1 MTVTRNSLADRL
13 AVEARALA
21 HLKVEKA
28 KFDGD
33 KKVVEADLAR
43 CAICVGAYHA
53 TAEASGQSA
62 GPLCRSK
69 LGG

>member
-13 AVEARALA
+13 AVEARALSD
-21 HLKVEKA
+21 LKVEKA

-43 CAICVGAYHA
+43 PAIWR
-53 TAEASGQSA
+53 
-62 GPLCRSK
+62 RS
-69 LGG
+69 LAPTMRTFCGICI